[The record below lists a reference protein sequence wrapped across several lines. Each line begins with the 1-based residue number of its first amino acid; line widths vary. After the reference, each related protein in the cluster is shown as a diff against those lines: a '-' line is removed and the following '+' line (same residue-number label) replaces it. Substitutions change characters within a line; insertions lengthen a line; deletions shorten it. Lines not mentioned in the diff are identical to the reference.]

1 MANGYHN
8 FFRHIR
14 TKRGLTQQEVADYL
28 DMSRPT
34 YQALEAGK
42 RDMGVAEMERLCSL
56 FNVEME
62 DVFKT
67 IDTQDRVV
75 VSEAPAPYEARG
87 FSEERI
93 NIPFEN
99 AHKFREVLLTILKEI
114 GAYPHVGQMV
124 LYKILYFIDF
134 DYYETAE
141 TALIGAEYIKNQ
153 WGPTPRSFASFIEE
167 MEEKREIH
175 TYTTNFHG
183 YRQKRYAPL
192 RNPDY
197 SLISGRE
204 LDHVYFE
211 IDRLKDMNGT
221 QLSEYSHR
229 DAPWQLSPDKGW
241 IDYEFVF
248 FRSPEMSQRTYSK
261 RE

>member
-1 MANGYHN
+1 MVNGYHN
-8 FFRHIR
+8 FLRNIR

-42 RDMGVAEMERLCSL
+42 RDIGIAEMERLCSL
-56 FNVEME
+56 LGVSME

-75 VSEAPAPYEARG
+75 VSEASLSYEARG
-87 FSEERI
+87 SSEERI

-141 TALIGAEYIKNQ
+141 TALIGAEYIKNKR
-153 WGPTPRSFASFIEE
+153 GPTPRSFASFVTE
-167 MEEKREIH
+167 MEENREIH
-175 TYTTNFHG
+175 TYTTHFRG

-192 RNPDY
+192 RHPDH
-197 SLISGRE
+197 SMLSGQE

-229 DAPWQLSPDKGW
+229 DAPWQLTENFET

-248 FRSPEMSQRTYSK
+248 FRGPEMSQRTYSK
-261 RE
+261 KE